1 MENVF
6 ETSLRVKKPRPL
18 HTVLDIFQM
27 RSNCTN
33 WRTNPQFSFLFEG
46 ICKFMTLSI
55 VTVLCW
61 QQSPF
66 TLTQV
71 DANYNP
77 VVFEKLSATLEAIV
91 VASVLYEFGKLM
103 SNKFKIR
110 RYLKVSQALLFE
122 HSDSVVYQLSFHSV
136 FRKFGCSWMR

>member
-1 MENVF
+1 
-6 ETSLRVKKPRPL
+6 
-18 HTVLDIFQM
+18 
-27 RSNCTN
+27 
-33 WRTNPQFSFLFEG
+33 
-46 ICKFMTLSI
+46 MTLSI

-110 RYLKVSQALLFE
+110 RYLKVRQYLLSIIRTVLFI
-122 HSDSVVYQLSFHSV
+122 SCLFILF
-136 FRKFGCSWMR
+136 FRKFGCSWMW